1 MSADT
6 NPYQSPPE
14 TTSSEAAD
22 PPPKPTWA
30 ALFWGAL
37 GLTGFGCLSVFLPNV
52 PPLGFLFTAAL
63 LFTITIIA
71 SKQDR
76 NRAIFGLVLCLS
88 ITLIVSYQL
97 QLAQASAARDRAIR
111 AQKSAYEAE
120 KAAMEALLKRGQRSK
135 VIVNRSEARP

>member
-14 TTSSEAAD
+14 ITSSEAAD

-30 ALFWGAL
+30 VLFWGAM
-37 GLTGFGCLSVFLPNV
+37 GLTVCGCLSVFLPNV

-76 NRAIFGLVLCLS
+76 KRAIFGLVLCLS
-88 ITLIVSYQL
+88 TTLFISYQL
-97 QLAQASAARDRAIR
+97 RMAQARAARDRAIK
-111 AQKSAYEAE
+111 AQQSAYEAE
-120 KAAMEALLKRGQRSK
+120 KAAMEASLKRGQRSK
-135 VIVNRSEARP
+135 VIVDRSEARP